1 MCARFNLFS
10 NPYELAQIFE
20 LLREPDWSPRYNIAP
35 AQTTLVI
42 RQAGDGT
49 RMASPL
55 KWGLVP
61 APSKNRSVGSQMV
74 NARSETAATK
84 PSFADAF
91 RKRRCIIPANGFF
104 EWEVITQKVKQAWNI
119 TQASQEF
126 LALAGLWESWHD
138 AEEDTILETFT
149 ILTTAANQFMSEIH
163 DRMPV
168 ILSKSAWTQWLNPEI
183 QDVDVLNSLLIP
195 APEDWLVR
203 VPVGGFVNSTRN
215 DTPEC
220 IKPVKPSKGLF

>member
-49 RMASPL
+49 RLASPL

-61 APSKNRSVGSQMV
+61 PTAKNLIVGSQMV
-74 NARSETAATK
+74 NARAESAAIK
-84 PSFADAF
+84 PSFANAF
-91 RKRRCIIPANGFF
+91 RERRCIIPANGFY
-104 EWEVITQKVKQAWNI
+104 EWEVITKKVKQPWNM
-119 TQASQEF
+119 SHSNQEI

-138 AEEDTILETFT
+138 PEEDTTLETFT

-168 ILSKSAWTQWLNPEI
+168 ILSKPAWTQWLNPEI
-183 QDVDVLNSLLIP
+183 QDVDVLNSLLVP

-215 DTPEC
+215 DSVEC